1 MADHGSR
8 QIGHELRETASRN
21 THLREYL
28 QRFKQF
34 TGEFPEFIDEPED
47 EWEADKP
54 NVLYPV
60 GGPIYCHVY
69 GDLGKDTKYYTI
81 EPELSGPEAAVFDQ
95 VRERILEKSVNK
107 PAPEQEAEYDDRIEE
122 LLEETVRINDDDEG
136 GVFQRMRTLPQN
148 LGTLV
153 RNFDASSVADRMVSD
168 ERGQMSMDTGDLS
181 GKQVRAGARRV
192 ATAPKQAA
200 RQFRAAAPLVRD
212 ALEEAFGFG
221 RIPVTQSTY
230 ENIRYQLNRDI
241 VGFGPLEPVM
251 RDPYN
256 EDIHVIG
263 PSHCYVDH
271 GTFGMLETTVDFG
284 TPDEFDGWL
293 RNMGERIGD
302 PVSDSDPIV
311 DSTLPDGS
319 RVNIIYSDDVS
330 LKGPSLTIRQGDEVP
345 LSVGQIT
352 NWGTLSP
359 ELAAYLWLCLENE
372 QTVFVVGE
380 TASGKTTTL
389 NAIMSF
395 IPRDSKIYT
404 AEDTAEVLPPHD
416 TWQQLLTREGQG
428 ENSAD
433 VDMFDLVAAALR
445 SRPDYIIVGEVRGEE
460 GRMAFQAAQ
469 TGHPVMLTFHAS
481 DIVSMIQR
489 FTGEP
494 INVPETFMDNADVAL
509 FQNRVKQGDDVL
521 RRVTSVQE
529 IEGYSKEM
537 GGVVTRQAFYWDPVE
552 DEIVFQGRN
561 NSYVLEEQIATL
573 LGYADTREIYDEL
586 DFRADII
593 ERIIQED
600 LTGYHEFNET
610 IESFQRDGIEG
621 LPFTITRGF

>member
-8 QIGHELRETASRN
+8 QIGHELRETASRYP
-21 THLREYL
+21 HLREYL

-34 TGEFPEFIDEPED
+34 TGEFPELIDEPEE

-81 EPELSGPEAAVFDQ
+81 EPELSGPEAAVFSQ

-122 LLEETVRINDDDEG
+122 LLEETVRINDDEEG
-136 GVFQRMRTLPQN
+136 GVFSRVRALPSN
-148 LGTLV
+148 LGSLL
-153 RNFDASSVADRMVSD
+153 RNFDSSAVADQMVSD
-168 ERGQMSMDTGDLS
+168 DRGQMSMDSGDLS
-181 GKQVRAGARRV
+181 GEQVKAGARRV
-192 ATAPKQAA
+192 ATAPQNAV
-200 RQFRAAAPLVRD
+200 RQFRATVPLMRE

-221 RIPVTQSTY
+221 RIPITESTY

-284 TPDEFDGWL
+284 TQDEFDGWL

-445 SRPDYIIVGEVRGEE
+445 SRPDYIIVGEVRGAE

-573 LGYADTREIYDEL
+573 LGYADTREIYEEL
-586 DFRADII
+586 DFRADVM

-600 LTGYHEFNET
+600 LVGYHEFNET
-610 IESFQRDGIEG
+610 IEAFQRDGVEG

>member
-1 MADHGSR
+1 MTDQGTPKPSDELKQMAMR
-8 QIGHELRETASRN
+8 RP
-21 THLREYL
+21 HLREHL
-28 QRFKQF
+28 MKFKQI
-34 TGEFPEFIDEPED
+34 TGEFPLLVDSPDDYETRR
-47 EWEADKP
+47 P

-60 GGPIYCHVY
+60 GGPIFCHVH
-69 GDLGKDTKYYTI
+69 GDVGQKLKYYTV
-81 EPELSGPEAAVFDQ
+81 EPTLSDSEAV
-95 VRERILEKSVNK
+95 ILEKVKRKLLSMSGHHSA
-107 PAPEQEAEYDDRIEE
+107 PADESGYDDLIEE
-122 LLEETVRINDDDEG
+122 LLEDATYITDGETNFYDRVKQ
-136 GVFQRMRTLPQN
+136 FWN
-148 LGTLV
+148 LGKI
-153 RNFDASSVADRMVSD
+153 DVSR
-168 ERGQMSMDTGDLS
+168 E
-181 GKQVRAGARRV
+181 
-192 ATAPKQAA
+192 
-200 RQFRAAAPLVRD
+200 
-212 ALEEAFGFG
+212 
-221 RIPVTQSTY
+221 TY
-230 ENIRYQLNRDI
+230 NAIRYRLNRDI

-251 RDPYN
+251 RDTQN

-263 PSHCYVDH
+263 PHECHVDH
-271 GTFGMLETTVDFG
+271 GTFGMMPTTVDFG
-284 TPDEFDGWL
+284 SLEEFDSWL

-330 LKGPSLTIRQGDEVP
+330 IKGPSLTIRQSEDVP
-345 LSVGQIT
+345 LSVNQIT
-352 NWGTLSP
+352 NWQTLSP

-389 NAIMSF
+389 NAILSY
-395 IPRDSKIYT
+395 IPRDAKIYT

-416 TWQQLLTREGQG
+416 TWQQLMTREGEAG
-428 ENSAD
+428 SE

-445 SRPDYIIVGEVRGEE
+445 SRPDYIIVGEVRGAE

-489 FTGEP
+489 FTGDP

-509 FQNRVKQGDDVL
+509 FQNRVKQGDKVL

-537 GGVVTRQAFYWDPVE
+537 DGVVTREVFTWDPVE
-552 DEIVFQGRN
+552 DEIVFQGMN

-573 LGYADTREIYDEL
+573 LGYADTRDIYDQL
-586 DFRADII
+586 SYRAEVT
-593 ERIIQED
+593 ERMIQEGV
-600 LTGYHEFNET
+600 LGYHEVNET
-610 IESFQRDGIEG
+610 IDAFQRDGVEG
-621 LPFTITRGF
+621 LPFSMRPSPITGE